1 MKTGEGEGYVVG
13 KSSSSQ
19 IPERHLMHQIILLLN
34 PDLHELNYDPRGEQA
49 LHSQDNSV
57 LLSPASRVTTLYIV
71 APMAA
76 RFSLDT
82 K

>member
-1 MKTGEGEGYVVG
+1 MLWESHPLP
-13 KSSSSQ
+13 KSRNA
-19 IPERHLMHQIILLLN
+19 ILIHQIVLRLN

-49 LHSQDNSV
+49 LHSQDNSD
-57 LLSPASRVTTLYIV
+57 LLSPASYTSSWVTTLYIV

-76 RFSLDT
+76 RLSLDT